1 MSETIYRKPVGV
13 IGAGSFGTSIANLLA
28 YNVDVRLYSRNKDLV
43 EQINTQHQNLGVD
56 LSKRILA
63 VNDLQKIAEQCDL
76 IFPIVPSGSFR
87 QMMKELGPFLK
98 PYHILI
104 HGTKGFDYSET
115 LLQQQEQIQRKDVHS
130 MSEVIRQESVV
141 LRIGCLSG
149 PNLASEIME
158 GQPTATVISSHF
170 EEVIELGKKVLASE
184 HFYVFGSHDLMGAEL
199 AGALKNII
207 AIGSGILR
215 GRNLG
220 KNIQAVLITRGWHE
234 MINFGKS
241 MGADSS
247 AFFGVAGI
255 GDLVATC
262 TSKSSRNFTFGYRL
276 GQGEEMAEIQKSMP
290 ELAEGVRTLKVIYK
304 LARTYR
310 LRIPITDLLYKVVF
324 EEYDIDKALN
334 FLMTYPYAVDVDF
347 LETKPN

>member
-1 MSETIYRKPVGV
+1 MAEQKYHKPVGV
-13 IGAGSFGTSIANLLA
+13 IGAGSFGTAVANLLA
-28 YNVDVRLYSRNKDLV
+28 YNVDVRLYSRKKELV
-43 EQINTQHQNLGVD
+43 DQINTTHENLGVE
-56 LSKRILA
+56 LSPRITG
-63 VNDLQKIAEQCDL
+63 VNALKQIAEECDL
-76 IFPIVPSGSFR
+76 IFPIVPSSSFR
-87 QMMKELGPFLK
+87 NMMKELGPFLK
-98 PYHILI
+98 PYHLLI
-104 HGTKGFDYSET
+104 HGTKGFDYSEEV
-115 LLQQQEQIQRKDVHS
+115 LQQKEHIQRNDVHA
-130 MSEVIRQESVV
+130 MSEVIRQESAV
-141 LRIGCLSG
+141 LRVGCLSG

-170 EEVIELGKKVLASE
+170 DEVIDLGKQVLSSE
-184 HFYVFGSHDLMGAEL
+184 HFYVFGSHDLLGAEL

-215 GRNLG
+215 GRHLG

-241 MGADSS
+241 IGADSS

-276 GQGEEMAEIQKSMP
+276 GQGEDIETIQQTMP

-304 LARTYR
+304 LARTHR
-310 LRIPITDLLYKVVF
+310 LRLPITDMLHKVVF
-324 EEYDIDKALN
+324 ENYNLDKALN
-334 FLMTYPYAVDVDF
+334 YLMTYPYAVDVDF
-347 LETKPN
+347 LAK

>member
-1 MSETIYRKPVGV
+1 MSDINYKKPVGV
-13 IGAGSFGTSIANLLA
+13 IGAGSFGTAIANLLA
-28 YNVDVRLYSRNKDLV
+28 YNVDVRLYSRNNDLV
-43 EQINTQHQNLGVD
+43 KKMNATHKNLEVD
-56 LSKRILA
+56 LSKRIVA
-63 VNDLQKIAEQCDL
+63 TNNLQSIAEECDL
-76 IFPIVPSGSFR
+76 IFPIVPSGNFR
-87 QMMKELGPFLK
+87 KMMKELGPFLK

-104 HGTKGFDYSET
+104 HGTKGFDYSEED
-115 LLQQQEQIQRKDVHS
+115 LEEKSNLQRTDVHAI
-130 MSEVIRQESVV
+130 SEVIRQESVV
-141 LRIGCLSG
+141 LRVGCLSG

-170 EEVIELGKKVLASE
+170 DEVIELGKKVLASE
-184 HFYVFGSHDLMGAEL
+184 HFYVFGSHDLLGAEL

-262 TSKSSRNFTFGYRL
+262 TSMNSRNFTFGYRL
-276 GQGEEMAEIQKSMP
+276 GQGEDMESIQQSMP
-290 ELAEGVRTLKVIYK
+290 ELAEGVRTLRVIYK
-304 LARTYR
+304 MARTYR

-324 EEYDIDKALN
+324 EKFDIDKALK

-347 LETKPN
+347 LGR